1 MRLKS
6 LCQLK
11 ANTKDLI
18 GISYLQQNRLCFT
31 ALEKRVK
38 TVTVAF

>member
-1 MRLKS
+1 MRLKN
-6 LCQLK
+6 LCQLE

-18 GISYLQQNRLCFT
+18 GISCLQPNRLGFT